1 MHKQSTCA
9 NWATDCPDS
18 CLGCLMYREE
28 IIEDHYSERK
38 FYDDWDSRRGD

>member
-1 MHKQSTCA
+1 MCKRSNCA

-28 IIEDHYSERK
+28 IIEDHNYERN
-38 FYDDWDSRRGD
+38 FYDEWDIRRGD

>member
-1 MHKQSTCA
+1 MHKRSNCA

-18 CLGCLMYREE
+18 CLDCLMYREK

-38 FYDDWDSRRGD
+38 FYDDWDARRGD